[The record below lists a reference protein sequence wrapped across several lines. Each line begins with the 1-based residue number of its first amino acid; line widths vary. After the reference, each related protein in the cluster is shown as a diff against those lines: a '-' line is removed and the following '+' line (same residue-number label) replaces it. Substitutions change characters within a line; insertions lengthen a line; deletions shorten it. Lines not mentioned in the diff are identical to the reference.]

1 MTHKGLNMNY
11 YKAQINK
18 FKEEIR
24 GTLKTIRSNTG
35 LTQKDVSKLMGM
47 TEEHYGAYYENESS
61 ITVEKLI
68 QFTEKL
74 KYEINKL

>member
-1 MTHKGLNMNY
+1 MKY
-11 YKAQINK
+11 YTTQINK

-24 GTLKTIRSNTG
+24 TTLRTIRGNTG
-35 LTQKDVSKLMGM
+35 LTQKDVAKLMGM

-74 KYEINKL
+74 KDKINKL